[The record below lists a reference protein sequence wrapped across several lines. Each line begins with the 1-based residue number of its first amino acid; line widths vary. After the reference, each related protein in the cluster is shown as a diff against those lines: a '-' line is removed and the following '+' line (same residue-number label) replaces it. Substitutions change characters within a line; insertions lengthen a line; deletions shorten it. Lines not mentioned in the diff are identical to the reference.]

1 MSKQL
6 TGRLRQINKLL
17 TVSSVNA
24 AATHNNL
31 FTYVNELSHP
41 IPNVEPPI
49 VSPEEAV
56 ACIQSGKR
64 TGLGQ
69 WRQMHIAPY
78 VYLFCYVRFLRRTP
92 FCRCLW
98 SRPRKAEWKCD
109 QVEVT
114 MCSKG
119 NRDRGGESRKFQC
132 VCMCVNVFNSNYLH
146 TNKNSDTQTHID
158 YRVQAIG
165 FNWPWLVPEVD
176 IQSAYHLFTSPW
188 LPRRLY
194 ENPHRTE
201 HKLTVPLYAL
211 YNFICIYMN
220 AKMCFLFVLIK
231 LTLVFK

>member
-69 WRQMHIAPY
+69 RRQMHIAPY

-98 SRPRKAEWKCD
+98 LRPRKAE
-109 QVEVT
+109 
-114 MCSKG
+114 
-119 NRDRGGESRKFQC
+119 
-132 VCMCVNVFNSNYLH
+132 
-146 TNKNSDTQTHID
+146 
-158 YRVQAIG
+158 
-165 FNWPWLVPEVD
+165 
-176 IQSAYHLFTSPW
+176 
-188 LPRRLY
+188 
-194 ENPHRTE
+194 
-201 HKLTVPLYAL
+201 
-211 YNFICIYMN
+211 
-220 AKMCFLFVLIK
+220 
-231 LTLVFK
+231 